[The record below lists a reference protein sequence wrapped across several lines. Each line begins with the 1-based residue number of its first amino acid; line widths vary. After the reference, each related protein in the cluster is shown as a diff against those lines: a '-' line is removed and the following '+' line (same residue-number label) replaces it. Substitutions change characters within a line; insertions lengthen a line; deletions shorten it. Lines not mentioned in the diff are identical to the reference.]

1 MNSIA
6 NTDNKV
12 TNVFQGV
19 IKNKLKFDNN
29 GKCVKAFRVSKLN
42 IMILKNNKVL
52 KNLIYNH

>member
-19 IKNKLKFDNN
+19 IKNRLKLDNN

-42 IMILKNNKVL
+42 IMILKIIK
-52 KNLIYNH
+52 Y